1 MLMRNNKKL
10 SKARAKALLAKGDAD
25 FRKSGL
31 YRYVLK
37 NQEAALPLEKI
48 LKVSSKIPGSLSS
61 EVVAER
67 KKGRG

>member
-1 MLMRNNKKL
+1 MRNHKKL
-10 SKARAKALLAKGDAD
+10 SKERVKELLAKGDAD

-37 NQEAALPLEKI
+37 NQKAALSLEKI